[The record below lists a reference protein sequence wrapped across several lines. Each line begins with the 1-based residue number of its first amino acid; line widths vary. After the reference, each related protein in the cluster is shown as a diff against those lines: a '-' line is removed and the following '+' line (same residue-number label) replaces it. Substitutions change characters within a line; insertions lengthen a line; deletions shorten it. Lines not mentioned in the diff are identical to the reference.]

1 MSYDQ
6 PVAGYDIASGAQR
19 GARFTL
25 YDNRLVLAGA
35 DAVETVPLAHLAS
48 VRVAFERDARK
59 LHWAIGLLFVALVL
73 GSLSGPLA
81 SWMQALQ
88 AKVSSNASGESLEAV
103 LLASFS
109 AIGHLARLLVPVAWI
124 LTLIAA
130 ALLALFWI
138 GHTTLTL
145 AFAATERA
153 CAVRGRNR
161 QLMDFADLLAERLA
175 ERKG

>member
-6 PVAGYDIASGAQR
+6 PIAGYDISSGPQR

-35 DAVETVPLAHLAS
+35 DAMETVPLAHLAS
-48 VRVAFERDARK
+48 LRVAFERDARK
-59 LHWAIGLLFVALVL
+59 LHWAVGLLIVALLL
-73 GSLSGPLA
+73 GALSSPLA

-88 AKVSSNASGESLEAV
+88 AKVSSNTSGESLEAV

-109 AIGHLARLLVPVAWI
+109 AIGHLARLLVPVAWV
-124 LTLIAA
+124 LAALAA
-130 ALLALFWI
+130 ALLVFFWI

-145 AFAATERA
+145 AFAATERV

-175 ERKG
+175 GRKG